1 MVPLCARGPVS
12 RRRRLSSILLVKP
25 TVRLPP
31 VCTAARATYC
41 RRGGGRDGC
50 AAPTAPAGEKFDES
64 VGNYKRCPPFA
75 SCTNYPSA
83 AFSLFPGGNEKRRK
97 GQLHPPAMPA
107 VSCLPRLPLSKK
119 GRICP
124 KIHKFLFLFFL
135 NSLNMKHCNENC
147 MKSN

>member
-12 RRRRLSSILLVKP
+12 RRRLSSILLVIP

-41 RRGGGRDGC
+41 RRATRRRGGGRDGC

-75 SCTNYPSA
+75 SCTNPSA
-83 AFSLFPGGNEKRRK
+83 DFSLFPGGNEKRRK

-119 GRICP
+119 GRFCS
-124 KIHKFLFLFFL
+124 KIHKFLFFL
-135 NSLNMKHCNENC
+135 IS
-147 MKSN
+147 